1 MELIKIEDIS
11 LNVTNQ
17 NILDNI
23 NFSIKKGQHTSINGP
38 SGSGKST
45 ILRILAR
52 LTKESSGKIFFE
64 NKDIYQFE
72 YTHYRKEVSY
82 VIQNPQLFGETIEDN
97 LTFPSK
103 IRNSEFDSSR
113 ALSLMEKLGLGSM
126 SLDKKVDGLSGGEKQ
141 RVGLIRNLMYP
152 PKVLLLDEVTSSL
165 DDDSSKLVWEFLFD
179 EAKNSEITLVWVSHD
194 EDEQNMAEQK
204 IYLKNGKMVDE
215 KVVEGEIYE

>member
-52 LTKESSGKIFFE
+52 LTKESSGKIFFD
-64 NKDIYQFE
+64 NKDIYQYE
-72 YTHYRKEVSY
+72 YTDYRKEVSY

-97 LTFPSK
+97 LIFPSK
-103 IRNSEFDSSR
+103 IRNSEFDSNR
-113 ALSLMEKLGLGSM
+113 ALTLMEKLGLGSM

-165 DDDSSKLVWEFLFD
+165 DDDSSKLVWDFLFD

>member
-52 LTKESSGKIFFE
+52 LTKESSGKIFFD
-64 NKDIYQFE
+64 NKDIYQYE
-72 YTHYRKEVSY
+72 YTDYRKEVSY

-97 LTFPSK
+97 LIFPSK
-103 IRNSEFDSSR
+103 IRNSEFDSNR
-113 ALSLMEKLGLGSM
+113 ALTLMEKLGLGSM

>member
-52 LTKESSGKIFFE
+52 LTKESSGKIFFD
-64 NKDIYQFE
+64 NKDIYQHE
-72 YTHYRKEVSY
+72 YTDYRKEVSY

-97 LTFPSK
+97 LIFPSK
-103 IRNSEFDSSR
+103 IRNSEFDSNR
-113 ALSLMEKLGLGSM
+113 ALTLMEKLGLGSM

-204 IYLKNGKMVDE
+204 IYLKNGKMVDK